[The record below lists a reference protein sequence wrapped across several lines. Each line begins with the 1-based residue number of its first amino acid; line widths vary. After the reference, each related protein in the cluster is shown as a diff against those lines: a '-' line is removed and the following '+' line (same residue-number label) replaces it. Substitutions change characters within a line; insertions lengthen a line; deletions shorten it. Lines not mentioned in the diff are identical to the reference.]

1 MARQGRIR
9 RFLDRIQPLFSRGG
23 MLERYGAV
31 YEMVDTFLYTPADV
45 TSGAPHVRDA
55 IDLKRLMIAVVLAAT
70 PCLLMAMYMV
80 GHETNAAL
88 AAAGVEAVDGW
99 RATVLERFGIG
110 FSPESIW
117 ACLAHGALYVLPI
130 YIVTLIAGGFWEVVF
145 ALVRNHEINEGF
157 FVTSLLFT
165 LTLPASIPLWQV
177 AIGISFGVV
186 IGKEIFGGTG
196 KNVLNPALVGRA
208 FLFFAYPAHMSGDA
222 VWVPMDGISAIGG
235 TAVDSFT
242 GATALY
248 LASEGG
254 IEAMLL
260 GGITWMDA
268 FLGNIQGSLG
278 ETSTLAC
285 LLGAAFLLVSRVA
298 SWRIMAGVM
307 LGMIATSTL
316 FNLIGSATNPMF
328 ALPWYWHLVL
338 GGYAFGMVFMATD
351 PVTASMTDTGRWIY
365 GALIGAMV
373 TFIRV
378 LNPGFPEGMMLAIL
392 FANVFASLIDWF
404 VMQANIR
411 RRMRRN
417 AA

>member
-1 MARQGRIR
+1 MARRDKMRQ
-9 RFLDRIQPLFSRGG
+9 FLDRIEPLFSRGG
-23 MLERYGAV
+23 ALERYGAV
-31 YEMVDTFLYTPADV
+31 FEMVDTFLYTPADV
-45 TSGAPHVRDA
+45 TTGAPHVRDA
-55 IDLKRLMIAVVLAAT
+55 IDLKRLMIAVVVAAT
-70 PCLLMAMYMV
+70 PCFLMAMYMV

-88 AAAGVEAVDGW
+88 AAAGMDAANGW
-99 RATVLERFGIG
+99 RAAILERLGIG
-110 FSPESIW
+110 FDAASVW
-117 ACLAHGALYVLPI
+117 ACMAHGALYVLPV
-130 YIVTLIAGGFWEVVF
+130 YIVTLAAGGFWEVLF

-186 IGKEIFGGTG
+186 IGKEVFGGTG

-208 FLFFAYPAHMSGDA
+208 FLFFAYPAHMSGGA
-222 VWVPMDGISAIGG
+222 VWVPVDGYS
-235 TAVDSFT
+235 
-242 GATALY
+242 GATALH
-248 LASEGG
+248 LAAEGG
-254 IEAMLL
+254 VGAIVS
-260 GGITWMDA
+260 GGVTWMDA

-285 LLGAAFLLVSRVA
+285 LLGAAFLVFARIA

-307 LGMIATSTL
+307 LGMTGASLL
-316 FNLIGSATNPMF
+316 FNLIGSETNPMF
-328 ALPWYWHLVL
+328 ALPWYWHMVL

-365 GALIGAMV
+365 GALIGVMV
-373 TFIRV
+373 TLIRV

-404 VMQANIR
+404 VVQANIR
-411 RRMRRN
+411 RRVKRN

>member
-1 MARQGRIR
+1 MARTGKMRHLLNR
-9 RFLDRIQPLFSRGG
+9 VEPLFSRGG
-23 MLERYGAV
+23 VLERYGAV
-31 YEMVDTFLYTPADV
+31 FEMVDTFLYTPADV
-45 TSGAPHVRDA
+45 TTGAPHVRDA
-55 IDLKRLMIAVVLAAT
+55 IDLKRLMIAVVVAAT
-70 PCLLMAMYMV
+70 PCFLMAMYVV

-88 AAAGVEAVDGW
+88 AVAGLDAVDGW
-99 RATVLERFGIG
+99 RADIIARLGIG
-110 FSPESIW
+110 FNADSVW
-117 ACLAHGALYVLPI
+117 ACMAHGALYVLPI
-130 YIVTLIAGGFWEVVF
+130 YIVTLVAGGFWEVLF

-157 FVTSLLFT
+157 FVTSLLFA

-177 AIGISFGVV
+177 AVGISFGVV
-186 IGKEIFGGTG
+186 IGKEVFGGTG

-222 VWVPMDGISAIGG
+222 VWVPVDGFS
-235 TAVDSFT
+235 

-248 LASEGG
+248 LAAEGG
-254 IEAMLL
+254 IEGILQ

-285 LLGAAFLLVSRVA
+285 LFGAAFMIFARIA

-307 LGMIATSTL
+307 LGMVGTSLL
-316 FNLIGSATNPMF
+316 FNLVGSETNPMF

-338 GGYAFGMVFMATD
+338 GGYAFGLVFMATD
-351 PVTASMTDTGRWIY
+351 PVSASMTDTGRWIY
-365 GALIGAMV
+365 GALIGVMV
-373 TFIRV
+373 TLIRV

-404 VMQANIR
+404 VVQANIR
-411 RRMRRN
+411 RRARRN

>member
-1 MARQGRIR
+1 MARTGTLR
-9 RFLDRIQPLFSRGG
+9 RFLDRMEPLFSRGG
-23 MLERYGAV
+23 ALERYGAV
-31 YEMVDTFLYTPADV
+31 FEMVDTFLYTPADV

-70 PCLLMAMYMV
+70 PCFLIAMYMV

-88 AAAGVEAVDGW
+88 ATLGLEAADGW
-99 RATVLERFGIG
+99 RGTILARLGIG
-110 FSPESIW
+110 FAADSVW

-130 YIVTLIAGGFWEVVF
+130 YIVTLVAGGFWEVLF

-165 LTLPASIPLWQV
+165 LTLPADIPLWQV
-177 AIGISFGVV
+177 AVGISFGVV
-186 IGKEIFGGTG
+186 IGKEVFGGTG

-222 VWVPMDGISAIGG
+222 VWVPVDGFS
-235 TAVDSFT
+235 
-242 GATALY
+242 GATPLY
-248 LASEGG
+248 LAAAGG
-254 IEAMLL
+254 VEAILN
-260 GGITWMDA
+260 GGVTWMDA
-268 FLGNIQGSLG
+268 FLGNIQGSIG

-285 LLGAAFLLVSRVA
+285 LLGAAFLILTRIA
-298 SWRIMAGVM
+298 SWRIMGGVM
-307 LGMIATSTL
+307 LGMIATSLL
-316 FNLIGSATNPMF
+316 FNTIGSATNPMF

-351 PVTASMTDTGRWIY
+351 PVTAAMTDTGRWAF
-365 GALIGAMV
+365 GALIGVMV
-373 TFIRV
+373 TLIRV

-404 VMQANIR
+404 VVQANIR
-411 RRMRRN
+411 RRRRRH
-417 AA
+417 AG